1 MSPRNSEAPSLTES
15 MHMMDEILSDV
26 QMDRFEKIER
36 LEAILSAVTGSSNDT
51 DTLDSVSTTTSP
63 AKYTCMCQV
72 NKISNQSQSVPKEN
86 QEVACQTL
94 STGDI
99 VITRIH
105 FSEEEKERERL
116 LNSPKK

>member
-51 DTLDSVSTTTSP
+51 DTLDSVPTTSP
-63 AKYTCMCQV
+63 AKCTCMCQG
-72 NKISNQSQSVPKEN
+72 NKVSDQSQSVPKQN

>member
-1 MSPRNSEAPSLTES
+1 MQ
-15 MHMMDEILSDV
+15 MVDEILSDV

-36 LEAILSAVTGSSNDT
+36 LEAILSAVTAPSNDVETT
-51 DTLDSVSTTTSP
+51 DSTIVASP
-63 AKYTCMCQV
+63 TKCTMCQG
-72 NKISNQSQSVPKEN
+72 NKISQKSQSVPKPGK
-86 QEVACQTL
+86 EVACQTL

-116 LNSPKK
+116 LNSPKKQVA